1 MRLSL
6 SPGLS
11 GLVSSQQ
18 QCGDVW
24 EGGGAPLYTGPQIK
38 YTLYI
43 QSACCKG
50 LLNLQAKGRR
60 AHRNTLRLALLTRST
75 SLSRWR
81 KLITQMSSDW
91 PQNCVSL
98 WPWGWAAPPPDRVCY
113 RARESWCLKKQV
125 NVTDPDMQ
133 RKGLFKQSMH
143 CLLFIKICTEQCIL
157 ELTFPYRRQQVQTAV
172 RVQGLQQVPH
182 SLRVGVVELQK
193 QDIRKGS

>member
-1 MRLSL
+1 MCGCRSHQACRVLLARSSSVVMCEREAAL
-6 SPGLS
+6 HSILGLKS
-11 GLVSSQQ
+11 N
-18 QCGDVW
+18 
-24 EGGGAPLYTGPQIK
+24 
-38 YTLYI
+38 TLFT
-43 QSACCKG
+43 S
-50 LLNLQAKGRR
+50 R
-60 AHRNTLRLALLTRST
+60 AHAAKDSWTCRQNRNTLRLALLTRST

-182 SLRVGVVELQK
+182 SLRVGVVELQT